1 MSSILDIEALIESLS
16 PEEIRTIMDE
26 VRSNKPTRVD
36 TSRKLRSMKI
46 TDLYFESAPIP
57 KDNWEEY
64 LNHSDAIREQVL
76 SGVDIC
82 VPKK

>member
-1 MSSILDIEALIESLS
+1 MSNMTDIETLIESLS

-36 TSRKLRSMKI
+36 TSRKMRSMLI
-46 TDLYFESAPIP
+46 TDLYFQTAPRP
-57 KDNWEEY
+57 KDNFEEY
-64 LNHSDAIREQVL
+64 IMHSDGIREQVL

-82 VPKK
+82 VPKI

>member
-1 MSSILDIEALIESLS
+1 MSSILDIEAIIESLS

-26 VRSNKPTRVD
+26 VKSNKPTRVD
-36 TSRKLRSMKI
+36 TSRKAKSIAI
-46 TDLYFESAPIP
+46 TEAYFNSAPRP
-57 KDNWEEY
+57 KDDFKDY

-82 VPKK
+82 VLKI